1 MDLQKTLCWLKNVYG
16 DRQDSPQGQD
26 AGNTP
31 STQTQE
37 QPWEPIVESE
47 LWEDK
52 TDKCVLYNTHKSENV
67 KAGVQI

>member
-1 MDLQKTLCWLKNVYG
+1 MDLQQTLCWLKNAYG
-16 DRQDSPQGQD
+16 HRQDSRQGQD

-31 STQTQE
+31 GTQTEQE
-37 QPWEPIVESE
+37 WEPTVE

>member
-1 MDLQKTLCWLKNVYG
+1 
-16 DRQDSPQGQD
+16 
-26 AGNTP
+26 
-31 STQTQE
+31 
-37 QPWEPIVESE
+37 VELE

>member
-1 MDLQKTLCWLKNVYG
+1 MDLQQTLCWLVNVYG

-26 AGNTP
+26 AGTTP
-31 STQTQE
+31 GTQTE
-37 QPWEPIVESE
+37 QPCEPTVEFE
-47 LWEDK
+47 LWENK